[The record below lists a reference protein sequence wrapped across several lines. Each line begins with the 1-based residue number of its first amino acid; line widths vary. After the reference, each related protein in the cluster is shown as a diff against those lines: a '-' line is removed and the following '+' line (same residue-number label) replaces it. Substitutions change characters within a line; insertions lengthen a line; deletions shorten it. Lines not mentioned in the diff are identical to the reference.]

1 VFSGDLVT
9 GPNQVIFDVPALD
22 AGTHAFNCVV
32 HPTMVGKVEVT
43 EGGGGGGGGGQGGG
57 GQGGGQGGG
66 GQGGGGSPTA
76 TVTASGIS
84 FDTSTIDLPANQP
97 STIHFVNEDNG
108 TQHNIAIYPSADD
121 LANPLFRGDLLTG
134 PGETDYAVD
143 PLKAGTYYFQ
153 CDVHTTMNGTVSVS

>member
-1 VFSGDLVT
+1 MAAAAARWRPG
-9 GPNQVIFDVPALD
+9 
-22 AGTHAFNCVV
+22 
-32 HPTMVGKVEVT
+32 
-43 EGGGGGGGGGQGGG
+43 
-57 GQGGGQGGG
+57 GGGQGGG

-76 TVTASGIS
+76 TVTASGIA

-143 PLKAGTYYFQ
+143 PLEAG
-153 CDVHTTMNGTVSVS
+153 DVLLPM

>member
-1 VFSGDLVT
+1 
-9 GPNQVIFDVPALD
+9 
-22 AGTHAFNCVV
+22 
-32 HPTMVGKVEVT
+32 MVGKVEVT
-43 EGGGGGGGGGQGGG
+43 EPDAGGGGTSRRR
-57 GQGGGQGGG
+57 GQGGGQAGGEDGDRG
-66 GQGGGGSPTA
+66 GRPTA
-76 TVTASGIS
+76 TVTASGIA

-143 PLKAGTYYFQ
+143 PLEAGTYYFQ
-153 CDVHTTMNGTVSVS
+153 CDDVPHDDERNGDRQVTNVGRPTAFPQVAALGWVA